1 MNEKGANLIKIDVP
15 GRGNMEIENILLDL
29 NGTIA
34 TDGKIPLDV
43 REKINLLS
51 EKVTIYILTA
61 DTQGTAGEEVRGMN
75 ADMIKIAEE
84 DSKNRKFDPST
95 ASKPCSSE
103 QGQGALRV
111 NLKQALRSRGS
122 ERSRKVEFL
131 KTFDLEKTVAI
142 GNGNNDQLILKEVA
156 LGIAVLGDEGLS
168 VSAMKNADIVVK
180 NISDALDLFLKPKRL
195 MATLRE

>member
-1 MNEKGANLIKIDVP
+1 LIKTDIP

-61 DTQGTAGEEVRGMN
+61 DTQGTAEEEVRGMN

-84 DSKNRKFDPST
+84 DSKNRKF
-95 ASKPCSSE
+95 
-103 QGQGALRV
+103 
-111 NLKQALRSRGS
+111 
-122 ERSRKVEFL
+122 EFL
-131 KTFDLEKTVAI
+131 KSFDFEKTVAI
-142 GNGNNDQLILKEVA
+142 GNGNNDHLILKEAA
-156 LGIAVLGDEGLS
+156 LGIAVLGDEGIS
-168 VSAMKNADIVVK
+168 ASAMKNADVIVK
-180 NISDALDLFLKPKRL
+180 NISDSLDLFLKPKRL
-195 MATLRE
+195 IATLRE